1 MGVFA
6 VYDFNFLQWLGLIN
20 TPTCEVI
27 PLPDR
32 ILVYTDDVEEAD
44 GLWRARR
51 LLSGKPVEIV
61 VGRRYT
67 PNVELQKTW

>member
-1 MGVFA
+1 M
-6 VYDFNFLQWLGLIN
+6 YSFNFLQWLGLIN
-20 TPTCEVI
+20 NPRSEVI

-51 LLSGKPVEIV
+51 LLDGRPLEIIL
-61 VGRRYT
+61 GRRYT
-67 PNVELQKTW
+67 PSAETQKTW